1 MKKIAAAFFGLALF
15 YSGNA
20 AAQTA
25 DDIKKI
31 ENYLNGIKTMEAR
44 FVQTASN
51 GNTAEGKF
59 YIEKPNKIRMTYDA
73 PTSVLIVGDGNF
85 IVYNDTELDQVTHID
100 YDDIPASLI
109 LANDIKID
117 GKKVKITDFYKDAGI
132 TTVTLD
138 YKEKGD
144 IGPITLTF
152 GNDPFEL
159 KQWKIV
165 DPQSVEVTVSL
176 YDAARDLPLD
186 ENLFKFKKGGSSPLN
201 YKGRKK

>member
-1 MKKIAAAFFGLALF
+1 MGQKVNPHGLRVGVIKDWDSRWFANKKDFGATLVEDYNLRKTLK
-15 YSGNA
+15 
-20 AAQTA
+20 AQLYNFG
-25 DDIKKI
+25 ISKI
-31 ENYLNGIKTMEAR
+31 E
-44 FVQTASN
+44 
-51 GNTAEGKF
+51 
-59 YIEKPNKIRMTYDA
+59 IER
-73 PTSVLIVGDGNF
+73 
-85 IVYNDTELDQVTHID
+85 
-100 YDDIPASLI
+100 
-109 LANDIKID
+109 D

-152 GNDPFEL
+152 GNAPFEL

>member
-1 MKKIAAAFFGLALF
+1 M
-15 YSGNA
+15 
-20 AAQTA
+20 
-25 DDIKKI
+25 
-31 ENYLNGIKTMEAR
+31 
-44 FVQTASN
+44 
-51 GNTAEGKF
+51 
-59 YIEKPNKIRMTYDA
+59 
-73 PTSVLIVGDGNF
+73 
-85 IVYNDTELDQVTHID
+85 
-100 YDDIPASLI
+100 
-109 LANDIKID
+109 ANDIKID

-138 YKEKGD
+138 YKGKGD